1 MGFHS
6 GSAKAASLQRVAA
19 CFFFYGL
26 FQWGLEQTMGYGGM
40 LKRSQVFIARESL
53 HSFALAFH
61 TRVLDGFST
70 KTSVLG

>member
-19 CFFFYGL
+19 CVFFYGL

-40 LKRSQVFIARESL
+40 LKRSQAFIARESL

-70 KTSVLG
+70 